1 MSKYFAGR
9 ITLHTATL
17 LADDETAYLDKLA
30 EFMEQVR
37 TLPAWDELITF
48 YLSETTYAS
57 AEQEANQNA

>member
-17 LADDETAYLDKLA
+17 IADDETAYLDKLA

-57 AEQEANQNA
+57 AEQEASNV